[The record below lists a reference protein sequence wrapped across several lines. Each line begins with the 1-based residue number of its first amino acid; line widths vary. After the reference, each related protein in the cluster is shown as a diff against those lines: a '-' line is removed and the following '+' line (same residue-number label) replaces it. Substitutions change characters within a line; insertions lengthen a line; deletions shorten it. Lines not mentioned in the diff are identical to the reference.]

1 MDVNSVLI
9 TDSPIN
15 IVSGGGIVSYN
26 LAEALRSC
34 SNLRYILSTGKPFE
48 DNVFTI
54 NPLNYGYTQ
63 SDPFFIDYMAYNL
76 LKNEPTE
83 LFMTYGCPFGLTIEK
98 AKRDFLCKIVCDLAP
113 HNIDI
118 SKEEHIRFTGQ
129 YNYSHLIDGQ
139 LWSLYSKH
147 LRLAN
152 VVVTHSKSSAEY
164 IEKKAQL
171 KETPTIIP
179 HGCYPPDEIPAYPE
193 QPTPGYFGSISYDKG
208 IPYLVTSWINTQH
221 KPNVQMILGGG
232 DTKGFCLEKSE
243 MNKQFKPLGFVEN
256 ISDFYKQ
263 VSFGI
268 FPSVTE
274 GFGLCGL
281 ECMVH
286 SRPIITTPGTG
297 VSELIED
304 GKQGFIVPIRDIKA
318 ITDKIIYFQDNP
330 SEIQRMG
337 AEARKLAE
345 KYTWDIIKQKYI
357 DLFKELI

>member
-9 TDSPIN
+9 TDSQVN
-15 IVSGGGIVSYN
+15 MVTGGGIVSYN

-63 SDPFFIDYMAYNL
+63 SDPFFIDYMAHSL

-98 AKRDFLCKIVCDLAP
+98 AKRDFFCKIVCDLAP

-139 LWSLYSKH
+139 LWGLYSKH
-147 LRLAN
+147 LRLADK
-152 VVVTHSKSSAEY
+152 VIVHSKKGAEY

-193 QPTPGYFGSISYDKG
+193 QPIPGYFGSFGYDKG
-208 IPYLVTSWINTQH
+208 IFYMINAWVRTPHPADTQFL
-221 KPNVQMILGGG
+221 LGGSN
-232 DTKGFCLEKSE
+232 TEGFCLEAPE
-243 MNKQFKPLGFVEN
+243 MNKQFKPLGFIEN

-263 VSFGI
+263 ISI
-268 FPSVTE
+268 YIQASVTE
-274 GFGLCGL
+274 GFGIPILDAMAHG
-281 ECMVH
+281 
-286 SRPIITTPGTG
+286 RPVIVAEGAG
-297 VSELIED
+297 ASELVTD
-304 GKQGFIVPIRDIKA
+304 GKDGFVVPIRDIKA

-345 KYTWDIIKQKYI
+345 KYTWERMRERYVAVYNS
-357 DLFKELI
+357 L

>member
-1 MDVNSVLI
+1 MDINSVLI
-9 TDSPIN
+9 TDSPVN
-15 IVSGGGIVSYN
+15 MVSGGGIVSYN

-98 AKRDFLCKIVCDLAP
+98 AKRDFLCKVIADLAP
-113 HNIDI
+113 HNVDI

-139 LWSLYSKH
+139 LWGLYSKH
-147 LRLAN
+147 LRLADK
-152 VVVTHSKSSAEY
+152 VIVHSKSGANY
-164 IEKKAQL
+164 IKLKANL
-171 KETPTIIP
+171 KEDPIIIP
-179 HGCYPPDEIPAYPE
+179 HGCYIPQNIPEYPE
-193 QPTPGYFGSISYDKG
+193 RVTPSYFGSMSYDKG
-208 IPYLVTSWINTQH
+208 VFYMINAWVRTPHPADTQFL
-221 KPNVQMILGGG
+221 LGGG
-232 DTKGFCLEKSE
+232 DTKGFCLEAPE

-256 ISDFYKQ
+256 ISNFYKQ
-263 VSFGI
+263 ASFGI
-268 FPSVTE
+268 FSSVTE

-281 ECMVH
+281 ETMAH
-286 SRPIITTPGTG
+286 GRPIITTPGTG
-297 VSELIED
+297 VSELMED
-304 GKQGFIVPIRDIKA
+304 GKQGFVVPIRDIKA

-337 AEARKLAE
+337 KEARKLAE
-345 KYTWDIIKQKYI
+345 KYTWEKIRERYVSVYNS
-357 DLFKELI
+357 L